1 MESECCVP
9 SSLCRRYSGGL
20 VDVVFV
26 RTSQIGIVT
35 YDSCIHFYN
44 MRPTLSSPHMI
55 VVPDISDVFLPLPE
69 DLLVNLSESRVL
81 VEMLLDSLP
90 KVCSRNVGIHQSF
103 HGWLVESFVFVCL
116 FCHLYCCADVGLR
129 ACLGAAAASVVV
141 VVVAHRCCAFAMTC

>member
-1 MESECCVP
+1 MW
-9 SSLCRRYSGGL
+9 SLSAVSLPAAVAVIPMDWLMLCLR
-20 VDVVFV
+20 VC
-26 RTSQIGIVT
+26 TSQIGIVT

-90 KVCSRNVGIHQSF
+90 KVWSGNVAFRSRFVVGLSICQWSSCV
-103 HGWLVESFVFVCL
+103 LL
-116 FCHLYCCADVGLR
+116 LCHLGCRADG
-129 ACLGAAAASVVV
+129 G
-141 VVVAHRCCAFAMTC
+141 